1 MRSKHGLVQDWVRG
15 WALCR
20 ATPSP
25 VAEPDGY
32 RIDVGVPGHRVR
44 FVLNGPASTGRR
56 AATLTAP
63 GTWLKVCGDR
73 AEVVSALSAAWRVE
87 APEYLMS
94 AALSSDDA
102 GAIEPGYSAGITS
115 DGDVHDVAV
124 LADDGTVA
132 ASGRVA
138 IAGEAA
144 VVDQVATHAEHR
156 RRGLGR
162 YVMRSLGVVAAESGA
177 TRSVLVATAEG
188 LTLYR
193 TLGWAVE
200 SEITAAHLPERS

>member
-1 MRSKHGLVQDWVRG
+1 MSARADTISGVRSKHGLVQDWERG

-25 VAEPDGY
+25 VAEHDGY
-32 RIDVGVPGHRVR
+32 RIDVGAPGHRVR

-102 GAIEPGYSAGITS
+102 GAIEPG
-115 DGDVHDVAV
+115 
-124 LADDGTVA
+124 
-132 ASGRVA
+132 
-138 IAGEAA
+138 
-144 VVDQVATHAEHR
+144 
-156 RRGLGR
+156 
-162 YVMRSLGVVAAESGA
+162 
-177 TRSVLVATAEG
+177 
-188 LTLYR
+188 
-193 TLGWAVE
+193 
-200 SEITAAHLPERS
+200 